1 VRLDLAAARGGL
13 VLTVRD
19 DGRGLPEQPRAGV
32 GLRSMRERADELAGT
47 LDVSPGS
54 GGRGTVVRLWLP
66 LDEVAR

>member
-1 VRLDLAAARGGL
+1 
-13 VLTVRD
+13 
-19 DGRGLPEQPRAGV
+19 
-32 GLRSMRERADELAGT
+32 MRERADELAGT